1 MRIISTTDIS
11 KPGFDCYIYETVSLV
26 TQLGVWAV
34 ISCLKIMAHKQGA
47 IERNE
52 IRVVCSTSSRSEAE
66 EVYKSAGGKIN
77 VD

>member
-11 KPGFDCYIYETVSLV
+11 RPGFDCHIYETVSLV
-26 TQLGVWAV
+26 TQFGVWAV
-34 ISCLKIMAHKQGA
+34 ISCIKIMTHKQGV
-47 IERNE
+47 IERE
-52 IRVVCSTSSRSEAE
+52 DIRVLCSTSSRLEAE